1 MAAGYRSPLPIL
13 GLAAGSVT
21 PAGAGV
27 RSLLAPWMGGAC
39 IGMAPTTS
47 TGPRSMLAFWM
58 GGAAVG
64 LDEARAR
71 SRWLEYDPEAR
82 PRHHHFRRW
91 GPAVPP
97 QPAEHETT
105 RDVAPRI
112 RPAAKSSA
120 HQPDGKPALARLMAD
135 GGPVSVGVSTLSG
148 RLRALDD
155 EEALILALLM
165 ADD

>member
-1 MAAGYRSPLPIL
+1 MAAGFRSPLPIL
-13 GLAAGSVT
+13 GLAAGPVA
-21 PAGAGV
+21 PAGSGV
-27 RSLLAPWMGGAC
+27 RSMF
-39 IGMAPTTS
+39 
-47 TGPRSMLAFWM
+47 AFWM

-64 LDEARAR
+64 LDDGR
-71 SRWLEYDPEAR
+71 SRWLEYDPTAR
-82 PRHHHFRRW
+82 PRYHHFRRW
-91 GPAVPP
+91 GPQAVPP

-120 HQPDGKPALARLMAD
+120 HLPDGKPALARLTAD